1 MTRSAPR
8 CIPKEHNG
16 KQYYCSME
24 LALMMVGGKWKP
36 IILWLL
42 GAQGTLRFGE
52 LRRLMPGV
60 TQKMLTQQLRE
71 LEADGLV
78 LRRAHP
84 QVPPRV
90 EYSLTGRGA
99 GLVPILKDLS
109 AWAREIEAEKDA
121 MAQPDAPAAPSPES
135 DASACVGTGGPPRRG
150 GARV

>member
-1 MTRSAPR
+1 MTKSVHR
-8 CIPKEHNG
+8 CVPKEHNG

-24 LALMMVGGKWKP
+24 LALMVVGGKWKP

-42 GAQGTLRFGE
+42 GERGTLRFGE
-52 LRRLMPGV
+52 LRRLMPSV

-78 LRRAHP
+78 SRLAHP

-99 GLVPILKDLS
+99 GLVPILKELS
-109 AWAREIEAEKDA
+109 AWAREMEAEKDA
-121 MAQPDAPAAPSPES
+121 AAAPDAPEDLALAGTAEPSR
-135 DASACVGTGGPPRRG
+135 CN
-150 GARV
+150 GAVA

>member
-1 MTRSAPR
+1 MTKNAPR

-52 LRRLMPGV
+52 LRRLMPNV

-99 GLVPILKDLS
+99 GLVPILKELS

-121 MAQPDAPAAPSPES
+121 TARPDEPAAPAPEG
-135 DASACVGTGGPPRRG
+135 DGSACSGTVRLSRSG